1 MRRRLFLSAAIAAV
15 ATPAMAQDTP
25 AAPAA
30 ETPPPAAARVIEPVN
45 ALEYAFVSALTE
57 PDMRPIFRR
66 YLIDTHVVLA
76 TVSADADAAAL
87 EVDVGGDFRA
97 VAIFTSA
104 QRVDEV
110 LGADAPRIVINGRAA
125 LERLEGKNIVINYRL
140 VPMLTLEP
148 DDVRRYL
155 EPPGDAS
162 AGPTQ

>member
-76 TVSADADAAAL
+76 TVSADPDAAPL
-87 EVDVGGDFRA
+87 EVDVACG
-97 VAIFTSA
+97 
-104 QRVDEV
+104 
-110 LGADAPRIVINGRAA
+110 
-125 LERLEGKNIVINYRL
+125 
-140 VPMLTLEP
+140 
-148 DDVRRYL
+148 
-155 EPPGDAS
+155 
-162 AGPTQ
+162 